1 MRNSYSKILF
11 RCGILLI
18 LGAGILYFSSI
29 VFAQLQLEDDM
40 TEEKFIYP
48 EQAMIDPFVSLLTT
62 KGTLKSEEGP
72 TLQEQFQERLR
83 KIHVNGVLWDKDN
96 PLVMINNEIYKPGDI
111 ISGVLVETIT
121 ANGIMLKYKGLT
133 KSISLID
140 EKYFD

>member
-1 MRNSYSKILF
+1 MRNNYNKILF
-11 RCGILLI
+11 ICVILLI
-18 LGAGILYFSSI
+18 LGSGIGCFNNI
-29 VFAQLQLEDDM
+29 VFAQLQVEDNA

-48 EQAMIDPFVSLLTT
+48 EQTMIDPFVSLLTT
-62 KGTLKSEEGP
+62 AGTLKSEEGP

-96 PLVMINNEIYKPGDI
+96 PLVMINNEIHKPGDI
-111 ISGVLVETIT
+111 IAGVLVETIT